1 MYTYMKTQYA
11 ILLSVICIG
20 ALPAFAFGQRQDPG
34 MPDLPQPIELEGRVQ
49 DVEAYDCN
57 HQHRYWCGRIAGIVW
72 INADNGEVVARYLK
86 RDTTMILNGNAT
98 FFEGIKR
105 GDKARIIYFKD
116 DVWASSLELERTGS

>member
-1 MYTYMKTQYA
+1 MYTYIKKQYA

-20 ALPAFAFGQRQDPG
+20 ALPAFTFAQGQDLAL
-34 MPDLPQPIELEGRVQ
+34 PDLPQPIELEGRVQ
-49 DVEAYDCN
+49 NVEAYDCN
-57 HQHRYWCGRIAGIVW
+57 RQHRYWCGRITGIVW

-86 RDTTMILNGNAT
+86 RDTSMFLNGNAT

-105 GDKARIIYFKD
+105 GDKARIMYFKD